1 MKRNSKLTILIF
13 LIIVVVFIWIPKGK
27 KPAAVSANTSEQT
40 MPLITI
46 EAKKRTEFADWSRNP
61 FVWPQQE
68 EETGEISNL
77 KVFAIICENDKS
89 EAMVNESVVCVGD
102 KIAGKTV
109 KQIEPDRVILTDGT
123 KDYILK
129 FQD

>member
-1 MKRNSKLTILIF
+1 MKRNSKLTILTF
-13 LIIVVVFIWIPKGK
+13 LIIVVIFIWIPKGK

-40 MPLITI
+40 MPLVSTA
-46 EAKKRTEFADWSRNP
+46 AKRRSEFVDWSRNP
-61 FVWPQQE
+61 FVWPQQQ
-68 EETGEISNL
+68 EETGKISNL
-77 KVFAIICENDKS
+77 KVFAIICENEKS
-89 EAMVNESVVCVGD
+89 EAMIDESVVRVGD

-109 KQIEPDRVILTDGT
+109 KQIESDRVVLTDGT